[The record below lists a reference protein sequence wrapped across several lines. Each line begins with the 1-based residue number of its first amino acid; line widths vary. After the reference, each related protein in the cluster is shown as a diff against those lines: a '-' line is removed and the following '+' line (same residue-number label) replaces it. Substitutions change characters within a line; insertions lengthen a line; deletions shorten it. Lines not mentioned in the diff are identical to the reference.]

1 MYAIKL
7 AFKNVSARKSSLVII
22 LFIAFAIALLVLSN
36 AVFDGTDNG
45 IETTFVK
52 SFTGNIVIR
61 PESRYPLS
69 LFGDETPVTGE
80 LSTIPNLIPYADILE
95 CVKNTNGI
103 TETTSQLTGTAALN
117 IKGSH
122 ISKALFGV
130 DAEEYCKMMSG
141 IIIKEGRVYASDEQ
155 GIMLS
160 ENSIEEIKRNTGV
173 TLKIGDSVQLITAN
187 GTSFTIR
194 SATLTGIY
202 TYSVQNATL
211 DRIALINPQ
220 ILRDLMGTKDA
231 SLNQIDLE
239 ENQIDLIES
248 DIDLDDLFS
257 DAEDFFSEE
266 SEPEELLE
274 AFYKDTE
281 LNSENQTFRE
291 AESSVWSYIICK
303 TEDNISEKALINI
316 LNYQFKKKEWPV
328 QAVNWR
334 TAAGGTVYLIYYLRA
349 IFNVG
354 IILILATG
362 FIVVN
367 NTLTISSLTRVC
379 ETGTLRAL
387 GAKRSFVAS
396 QFFLETALLTVT
408 AGILG
413 CILGYIIN
421 AILLKTGIHINN
433 MYLAQLF
440 GGNTLSTV
448 ITVKNISMCM
458 ALSILLAFIGWLY
471 PVYIALHASPIEAM
485 RGQI

>member
-7 AFKNVSARKSSLVII
+7 AFKNVRARKSSLVII

-36 AVFDGTDNG
+36 AIFDGTDNG
-45 IETTFVK
+45 IEKTFVN

-103 TETTSQLTGTAALN
+103 KETTSQISGAAALN
-117 IKGSH
+117 IKGVH
-122 ISKALFGV
+122 IAKALFGV
-130 DAEEYCKMMSG
+130 NAEEYCKMMSG

-160 ENSIEEIKRNTGV
+160 ENSIEEIKKNTGV

-220 ILRDLMGTKDA
+220 ILRDLMGTRDA
-231 SLNQIDLE
+231 SLSQMDLE
-239 ENQIDLIES
+239 EDQIDLIES

-266 SEPEELLE
+266 SEPDELLK
-274 AFYKDTE
+274 AFTEENE
-281 LNSENQTFRE
+281 LNEGKEIFEE
-291 AESSVWSYIICK
+291 AESSVWSYIICR
-303 TEDNISEKALINI
+303 TEDKASEEALINV
-316 LNYQFKKKEWPV
+316 LNYQFKKNEWPV
-328 QAVNWR
+328 QAINWR
-334 TAAGGTVYLIYYLRA
+334 TSAGGTVYLIYYLRI
-349 IFNVG
+349 IFNIG

-387 GAKRSFVAS
+387 GAKRNFIAS
-396 QFFLETALLTVT
+396 QFFLETAFLTVT

-421 AILLKTGIHINN
+421 AILLKTGIQINN

-440 GGNTLSTV
+440 GGSTLSTV
-448 ITVKNISMCM
+448 ITLKNIAMCM
-458 ALSILLAFIGWLY
+458 VLSVLLAFIGWFY
-471 PVYIALHASPIEAM
+471 PVYIALHVSPIEAM